1 MDIYL
6 YPAAKSKFDI
16 ILSRGLR
23 KWHHGWPLKPY
34 SEEKQEPVIASSLY
48 ASLVERYGT
57 TMGLHV
63 FQQMYAERKG
73 PFQEGAKY
81 DPEKPRVARKVERA
95 GGIVPDPTARLRD
108 LIAKKLR
115 R

>member
-1 MDIYL
+1 MDIWL
-6 YPAAKSKFDI
+6 YREAANRFDI

-23 KWHHGWPLKPY
+23 SVRKWGWPLPP
-34 SEEKQEPVIASSLY
+34 EKEKEPVVAGSLFSSL
-48 ASLVERYGT
+48 VDRYGP

-81 DPEKPRVARKVERA
+81 DPEKPKVARKIEKA
-95 GGIVPDPTARLRD
+95 GGLIPDPA
-108 LIAKKLR
+108 AKLR
-115 R
+115 AFIGKKFRR